1 MQQQRA
7 LNIPDV
13 TEGNNNKNITKQV
26 IYNEHNKEVKALL
39 AGKEK
44 VRDIWEGHRTKRNY
58 LTRMNMNM
66 MQECGSETEVK

>member
-7 LNIPDV
+7 L
-13 TEGNNNKNITKQV
+13 NITKQV